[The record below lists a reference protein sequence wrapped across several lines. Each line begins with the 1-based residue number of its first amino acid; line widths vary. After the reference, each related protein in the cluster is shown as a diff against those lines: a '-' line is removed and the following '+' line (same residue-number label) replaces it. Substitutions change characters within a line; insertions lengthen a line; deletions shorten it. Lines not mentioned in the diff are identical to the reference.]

1 MNQCAYEDCEK
12 PVLARRLCG
21 KHYQAAR
28 RRTTRT
34 LERHGACLDRCVT
47 PTYQAWAAMRT
58 RCLNPNNPA
67 YPRYGGRG
75 IRICDE
81 WSLFSGFLRDMGE
94 RPEGMSIDR
103 IDCNGHYAPSNCRW
117 ANPTQQANNRRSN
130 RSLEWNGKNFTLAEL
145 SRETGINWN
154 TIRGR
159 LERGFSVERA
169 ISATFR
175 ERTKPRM
182 DAEERRKRQ
191 AEADRRHRDKDI
203 DAYRKRKR
211 EERARR
217 KQQSLVTANH
227 E

>member
-1 MNQCAYEDCEK
+1 
-12 PVLARRLCG
+12 
-21 KHYQAAR
+21 
-28 RRTTRT
+28 
-34 LERHGACLDRCVT
+34 
-47 PTYQAWAAMRT
+47 
-58 RCLNPNNPA
+58 
-67 YPRYGGRG
+67 
-75 IRICDE
+75 
-81 WSLFSGFLRDMGE
+81 
-94 RPEGMSIDR
+94 
-103 IDCNGHYAPSNCRW
+103 
-117 ANPTQQANNRRSN
+117 
-130 RSLEWNGKNFTLAEL
+130 LEWNGKNFTLAEL